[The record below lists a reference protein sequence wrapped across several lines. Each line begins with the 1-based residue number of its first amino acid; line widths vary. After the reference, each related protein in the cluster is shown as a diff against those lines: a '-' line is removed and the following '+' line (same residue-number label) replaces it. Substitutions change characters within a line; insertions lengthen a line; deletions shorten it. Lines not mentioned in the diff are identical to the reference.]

1 MIRDARV
8 LQADF
13 VPQEVVHR
21 DPEANHLS
29 NALEPITRDEPAE
42 TAFLFGPSGTGKTC
56 LAKFIVERLRRE
68 VIDIEHQYV
77 NCWQNYTRFRTIY
90 RILEGI
96 GQTLDVHRQSTP
108 KDELLERLR
117 QYDGPPYV
125 VILDEV
131 DQLED
136 MDVLYDLYTLP
147 NISMVLIANREE
159 ELFARIDERLSSR
172 LMNST
177 RIQFNKYGNDELVAI
192 LQARVNRGLAT
203 DAIEHSQL
211 AQIADAAA
219 GDARVAIGILRNAA
233 QHAERNCVDRI
244 TSTAIGEAIPDAKAE
259 VQQKTVETLTP
270 HQEQLYEII
279 TDCASITPGELYE
292 IYCEQVEDPKTKRTM
307 RNYLAKM
314 CQYNLIVADGEN
326 RGRTYRPISTT

>member
-13 VPQEVVHR
+13 VPKEIVHR
-21 DPEANHLS
+21 DPEATQLS
-29 NALEPITRDEPAE
+29 NALDPITRDEPAE

-56 LAKFIVERLRRE
+56 LAKCMLERLRQE
-68 VIDIEHQYV
+68 VINIEHQYV

-136 MDVLYDLYTLP
+136 MNVLYDLYTLS

-159 ELFARIDERLSSR
+159 ELFAQIEDRLASR
-172 LMNST
+172 LMNCT
-177 RIQFNKYGNDELVAI
+177 RIQFDKYGTDELVAI
-192 LQARVNRGLAT
+192 LQARVDRGLAT
-203 DAIEHSQL
+203 DAIDHTQL
-211 AQIADAAA
+211 ERIADAAA

-233 QHAERNCVDRI
+233 QQAERNNADQI
-244 TSTAIGEAIPDAKAE
+244 THTAITDAIPDARAE
-259 VQQKTVETLTP
+259 VQQRTVETLTP
-270 HQEQLYEII
+270 HQQQLYEII
-279 TDCASITPGELYE
+279 TDTGSIASGALYE
-292 IYCEQVEDPKTKRTM
+292 LYCEQVADPKTKRTI
-307 RNYLAKM
+307 RNYLSKL

-326 RGRTYRPISTT
+326 RGRTYRPVSE